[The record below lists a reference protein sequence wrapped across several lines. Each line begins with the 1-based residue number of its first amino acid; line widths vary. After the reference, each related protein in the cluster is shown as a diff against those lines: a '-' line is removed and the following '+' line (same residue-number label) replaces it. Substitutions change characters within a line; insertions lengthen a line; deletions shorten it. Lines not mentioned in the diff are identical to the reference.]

1 MDRIKNRNSNL
12 LCRTVFLKRTG
23 KETLEKQVRPRK
35 CKPFNVLLLD
45 PLLLLSDHTDYF
57 LSKPPCVR
65 TSKLLDCENLL
76 HSVWKLQK
84 KCLIWMLYT
93 RLMVWSSN
101 TVLFWSKIQEIY
113 DSSSLPSLRF
123 ITSIER
129 NNLMVVVPY
138 CVPSSFL
145 FCQEQKYRI
154 PSWLG
159 LMLVNELI
167 NYL

>member
-84 KCLIWMLYT
+84 
-93 RLMVWSSN
+93 N
-101 TVLFWSKIQEIY
+101 A
-113 DSSSLPSLRF
+113 
-123 ITSIER
+123 
-129 NNLMVVVPY
+129 
-138 CVPSSFL
+138 SFECCIRDL
-145 FCQEQKYRI
+145 WCDLQTLCFSGAKYRKSTI
-154 PSWLG
+154 LHHCHHCALLRPLKGTIWWLWFRTACQAHSFFVRNRSTEF
-159 LMLVNELI
+159 LVG
-167 NYL
+167 

>member
-84 KCLIWMLYT
+84 MPHLNVVYETYGVIFKHCAFLEQ
-93 RLMVWSSN
+93 N
-101 TVLFWSKIQEIY
+101 TGN
-113 DSSSLPSLRF
+113 LRF
-123 ITSIER
+123 FITAITALYYVHWKEQSDGCGSVLRAKLI
-129 NNLMVVVPY
+129 P
-138 CVPSSFL
+138 FL
-145 FCQEQKYRI
+145 SGTEVQNSCS
-154 PSWLG
+154 SWLLLDVG
-159 LMLVNELI
+159 EWVD
-167 NYL
+167 